1 MTALPVPHSRARSFS
16 LIAIFVFVNLYLV
29 ACEEILRESPT
40 PTFTPQEV
48 EGKDVFSSYCSNCH
62 ETGNDSVMVGPSL
75 SGLATR
81 ASERVPGMD
90 ARTYTTQSILEPSTY
105 VVEGFPDGLMPHKLA
120 EELPKEDVEAVV
132 AYLLTLR

>member
-1 MTALPVPHSRARSFS
+1 M
-16 LIAIFVFVNLYLV
+16 
-29 ACEEILRESPT
+29 
-40 PTFTPQEV
+40 
-48 EGKDVFSSYCSNCH
+48 YCSKCH

-90 ARTYTTQSILEPSTY
+90 ARAYITQSILEPSAY
-105 VVEGFPDGLMPHKLA
+105 VVEGFPDGLMPKMLA
-120 EELPKEDVEAVV
+120 GELSKEDVEAVV